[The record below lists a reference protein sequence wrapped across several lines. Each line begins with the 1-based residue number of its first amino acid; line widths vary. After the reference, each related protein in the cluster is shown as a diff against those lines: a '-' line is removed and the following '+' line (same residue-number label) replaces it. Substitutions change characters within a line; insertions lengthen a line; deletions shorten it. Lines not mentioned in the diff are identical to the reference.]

1 MQNAKKSF
9 IYGYKQNQIIISKR
23 KICREKPQS
32 KKNNAYLV
40 VFLATG
46 VATEISRNA
55 FLGNSPKFQPTPLLF
70 PFWFLLLL
78 RVNKDNISAFN

>member
-1 MQNAKKSF
+1 MQKAKKSF
-9 IYGYKQNQIIISKR
+9 IYGYKQNQIIIIFSKR

-46 VATEISRNA
+46 VVTEISRNA

-70 PFWFLLLL
+70 PFWY
-78 RVNKDNISAFN
+78 NP